1 MCGPIQVSELCDL
14 DWVPLVGKDEPE
26 DPTEADLLRMEQES
40 NELQLSAQVKDQV
53 RVG

>member
-1 MCGPIQVSELCDL
+1 MCGPIQVSEMCDE
-14 DWVPLVGKDEPE
+14 DWIPLVGRDEPE
-26 DPTEADLLRMEQES
+26 DPTEADLLRMELES